1 MTAVDS
7 DVVAHR
13 PTPVPVQ
20 AVLAG
25 TAARSEVAPPADEP
39 PVSARQMSLGYL
51 RRHAWPLI
59 SVGGLAVLGIAST
72 SGFHVVTGRGLG
84 PAGFGLLA
92 AFLAIVNIASIGA
105 SALQNSVAVVTAA
118 SLAAPAEERPRRRLD
133 GATVEALVLGGGIAG
148 AIVLASPLL
157 ADALDTSRL
166 AVNLAALTIVP
177 SFLFCVALG
186 RLQGMGEA
194 RLVSGYSTASQVLR
208 LLLAVAALAAGLGAV
223 SVVVAVLVAIVAVA
237 ALAGWQTRG
246 LQVRGSGAFS
256 RKSTVLMLITL
267 SFAWLTNIDVVLVRI
282 HTVDD
287 ASGAFAAAAV
297 VAKMGL
303 LVPTVLSLY
312 LLPRFVFRG
321 ADAGA
326 VRFGVNIVLATVLA
340 SGLALAGVVALFGD
354 LLVSILFGSG
364 SGYAPAAALLPWM
377 TVAYLPWAL
386 AQGLLINHTARAS
399 SRAVVVLVVAGVLQW
414 AVATVL
420 LPDLRAT
427 IVAIGIIGVLT
438 AGALFALDRADA
450 AREARRG

>member
-1 MTAVDS
+1 
-7 DVVAHR
+7 
-13 PTPVPVQ
+13 
-20 AVLAG
+20 
-25 TAARSEVAPPADEP
+25 
-39 PVSARQMSLGYL
+39 MSLGYL

-59 SVGGLAVLGIAST
+59 SMGGLAVVGIAST

-84 PAGFGLLA
+84 PGGFGLLA

-118 SLAAPAEERPRRRLD
+118 ALAAGPESRLDRRID
-133 GATVEALVLGGGIAG
+133 GATVEALVLGGGFAT

-157 ADALDTSRL
+157 ADALSTSRM

-186 RLQGMGEA
+186 RLQGTGRA

-223 SVVVAVLVAIVAVA
+223 SVVVGVLVAIVAVA
-237 ALAGWQTRG
+237 ALASWQTRH
-246 LQVRGSGAFS
+246 LQVSGSGAFS

-282 HTVDD
+282 YSVDD

-297 VAKMGL
+297 LAKMGL

-326 VRFGVNIVLATVLA
+326 VRFGVNIVLVTVLA
-340 SGLALAGVVALFGD
+340 SGVALAGVVALFGD
-354 LLVSILFGSG
+354 LLVSILFGP
-364 SGYAPAAALLPWM
+364 GYGAAAALLPWM

-399 SRAVVVLVVAGVLQW
+399 SRAVVVLVVAGGLQW
-414 AVATVL
+414 AAATVL
-420 LPDLRAT
+420 LPDLRAM

-438 AGALFALDRADA
+438 AGALLAQDRADA

>member
-1 MTAVDS
+1 MTTV
-7 DVVAHR
+7 H
-13 PTPVPVQ
+13 P
-20 AVLAG
+20 
-25 TAARSEVAPPADEP
+25 EVAPQRPAPVTLDAVRAELAAP
-39 PVSARQMSLGYL
+39 AATEVLAHEAPVSARQMSLGYL

-59 SVGGLAVLGIAST
+59 SVGGLAALGIAST

-118 SLAAPAEERPRRRLD
+118 ALTSPPADRPRRGID
-133 GATVEALVLGGGIAG
+133 GATVEALVLGGGFA
-148 AIVLASPLL
+148 AAVALASPLL

-177 SFLFCVALG
+177 SFLFSVALG
-186 RLQGMGEA
+186 RLQGAGKA

-237 ALAGWQTRG
+237 VLAGWQTRDLLITG
-246 LQVRGSGAFS
+246 HSAFS
-256 RKSTVLMLITL
+256 RKSTVLMLLTL

-282 HTVDD
+282 HSVDD

-297 VAKMGL
+297 LAKMGL

-340 SGLALAGVVALFGD
+340 SGLALAGVVALIGD
-354 LLVSILFGSG
+354 TLVAILFGAG

-386 AQGLLINHTARAS
+386 AQGLLISHTARAS
-399 SRAVVVLVVAGVLQW
+399 SRAVVALFVAGVLQW
-414 AVATVL
+414 VAASML
-420 LPDLRAT
+420 LPDLRAM
-427 IVAIGIIGVLT
+427 IVAIGIIGALT
-438 AGALFALDRADA
+438 AGALFVLDRLDV
-450 AREARRG
+450 AREARHG